1 MGKRPGSLEDLVIDP
16 GFWQGK
22 KVFLTGHTG
31 FKGGWLSLLLKQ
43 LGAEVHGFA
52 LPPES
57 ADGIFNAGGVSGDV
71 CHVIGDIRDR
81 TALAKAVGEANPDIV
96 LHLAA
101 QALVRT
107 SYEDPVA
114 TYATNVMGTVHLLEA
129 LRSADHVRAV
139 LVVTSDKCYENLN
152 WPWGYRESDT
162 LGGYDPYSNS
172 KGCTELVVSAYRRSF
187 FQQADRAAIGSAR
200 AGNVI
205 GGGDW
210 SLDRLVPDAMR
221 AFAAEQPLRIR
232 NPDAVRPWQHVL
244 DPLIGYLVLVER
256 LASQGAHFADAW
268 NFGPA
273 AASELPVR
281 AVVEGLRER
290 WGGAAAW
297 CHDDSGRH
305 PHEAAYLKLDCS
317 KAHLNLGWRP
327 LISFDQALQLTVDWY
342 RALRAG
348 AYMRQVSIAQIG
360 KVLEEAIS

>member
-1 MGKRPGSLEDLVIDP
+1 MIDP
-16 GFWQGK
+16 GFWRGK
-22 KVFLTGHTG
+22 KIFLTGHTG

-52 LPPES
+52 LPPDS
-57 ADGIFNAGGVSGDV
+57 SDGIFSAGGVVGDV
-71 CHVIGDIRDR
+71 RHVVGDIRDR
-81 TALAKAVGEANPDIV
+81 AALAKAVRETNPDLV
-96 LHLAA
+96 FHLAA

-107 SYEDPVA
+107 SYDDPVA
-114 TYATNVMGTVHLLEA
+114 TYSTNVMGTVHLLEA
-129 LRSADHVRAV
+129 LRSAANVRGV

-187 FQQADRAAIGSAR
+187 FMGPDRAAIGSAR

-210 SLDRLVPDAMR
+210 ALDRLVPDAMR
-221 AFAAEQPLRIR
+221 AFATNQELLIR
-232 NPDAVRPWQHVL
+232 YPDAVRPWQHVL
-244 DPLIGYLVLVER
+244 DPLVGYLLLVER
-256 LASQGAHFADAW
+256 LATQGAPFAEAW

-281 AVVEGLRER
+281 AVVQGLKDR
-290 WGGAAAW
+290 WGGTAAW
-297 CHDDSGRH
+297 CHDDSDRH

-317 KAHLNLGWRP
+317 KAHRNLGWRP
-327 LISFDQALQLTVDWY
+327 IISFDQALQLTVDWY
-342 RALRAG
+342 RALHDG
-348 AYMRQVSIAQIG
+348 VNMRQFSIAQIG
-360 KVLEEAIS
+360 KVLKDAIT